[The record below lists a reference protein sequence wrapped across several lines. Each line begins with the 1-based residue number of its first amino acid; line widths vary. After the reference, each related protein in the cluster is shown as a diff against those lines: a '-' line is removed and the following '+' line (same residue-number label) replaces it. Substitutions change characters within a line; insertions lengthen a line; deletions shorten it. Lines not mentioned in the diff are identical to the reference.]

1 MAQQLIIQK
10 KNSFLNVTFN
20 RPRKGNLFTTKTQAM
35 LADAVTDAGRDE
47 KIRAIVMRANGKD
60 FCHGREQKLPGGP
73 PKNAYDAHN
82 RVMSQIL
89 AVYHA
94 FRHCPA
100 PIISV
105 VHGKALGFGCALVG
119 GSDIAYATDDSR
131 FALPEMSHG
140 TAPTLA
146 MAALAKVHPKVLT
159 DMVLSMKEID
169 AQTALG
175 AGLLSRV
182 YPAGPRGRGAG
193 AARHAG
199 RLRPDRHPHD
209 QALPAHRP
217 ATAPGHHV
225 GSGGLHPGNS
235 ARAGKVLTLQKRGR
249 MLRQAQHEAATL
261 MI

>member
-1 MAQQLIIQK
+1 MAQPLIIQK

-35 LADAVTDAGRDE
+35 LADAVADAGRDA

-182 YPAGPRGRGAG
+182 YPADALE
-193 AARHAG
+193 AEV
-199 RLRPDRHPHD
+199 
-209 QALPAHRP
+209 QALLDTLAGCDPIDIRTIKRFQLTGP
-217 ATAPGHHV
+217 Q
-225 GSGGLHPGNS
+225 LHPDIMSDLAGYTLATVRARGN
-235 ARAGKVLTLQKRGR
+235 A
-249 MLRQAQHEAATL
+249 
-261 MI
+261 

>member
-20 RPRKGNLFTTKTQAM
+20 RPRRGNLFTTRTQAM
-35 LADAVTDAGRDE
+35 LADAVTEAGRDA
-47 KIRAIVMRANGKD
+47 KIRAVVMRANGKD

-131 FALPEMSHG
+131 YALPEMSHG

-182 YPAGPRGRGAG
+182 YPAADLE
-193 AARHAG
+193 AEV
-199 RLRPDRHPHD
+199 
-209 QALPAHRP
+209 QALLDTLASCDPIDIRTIKRFQLTGP
-217 ATAPGHHV
+217 Q
-225 GSGGLHPGNS
+225 LHPDIMSDLAGYTLATVR
-235 ARAGKVLTLQKRGR
+235 ARR
-249 MLRQAQHEAATL
+249 
-261 MI
+261 